1 MKPTLRWLTGRVLT
15 LVVALVS
22 TGGMAA
28 GSSTAVVASR
38 GGASVTL
45 ADVDRFVENIP
56 AQDRP
61 RFFDSPQRIESLI
74 NNLLLQKQL
83 AAEAREAG
91 LDQQPQFQAPLGD
104 PSDAALAKA
113 EVARFRAALPKP
125 DIEQMAKEEYLAHK
139 EKYAVPAVL
148 DVRHV
153 LVKAEGRTEEEARA
167 LAEKVHG
174 EAVADPSRFP
184 ELVEK
189 YSDDPR
195 KAEEK
200 GLLHEAGSP
209 RYVAEF
215 AAAARALAK
224 PGDVSPVVH
233 TKYGYHV
240 LQLVAK
246 SPDEPRSFE
255 DVHDEIVAALTK
267 RYEDEA
273 VQRHADTLR
282 NLPIEANPDLVASL
296 RTRYGE
302 APAIPEPGA
311 QKPARP

>member
-1 MKPTLRWLTGRVLT
+1 MFVLVLAT
-15 LVVALVS
+15 IGASPAWALAP
-22 TGGMAA
+22 G
-28 GSSTAVVASR
+28 VVASR
-38 GGASVTL
+38 GGASLTL
-45 ADVDRFVENIP
+45 PEIDAHVEKIPQKDR
-56 AQDRP
+56 A

-74 NNLLLQKQL
+74 SNLLLQKQL

-91 LDQQPQFQAPLGD
+91 LDKQPQFQAPLGD

-148 DVRHV
+148 DVRHI
-153 LVKAEGRTEEEARA
+153 LVKAEGRTEEEAKA
-167 LAEKVHG
+167 LAEKAHG

-246 SPDEPRSFE
+246 SPGEPRSFE

-282 NLPIEANPDLVASL
+282 NLPIEANPELVASL